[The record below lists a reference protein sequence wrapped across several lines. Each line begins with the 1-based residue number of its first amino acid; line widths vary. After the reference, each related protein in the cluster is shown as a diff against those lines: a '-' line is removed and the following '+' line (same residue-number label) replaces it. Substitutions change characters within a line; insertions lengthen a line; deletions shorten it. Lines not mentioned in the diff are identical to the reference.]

1 MKVIYLKN
9 VRVCFE
15 NLIPKLHDLG
25 YFGYPE
31 TAKRYVDEIFT
42 EIDRQLPVQ
51 THRPA
56 PAHFEIYGKGMM
68 YIVIRKNKRT
78 HWYVFFK
85 TTQKDSEI
93 IYKVRYIANNHVI
106 AQYL

>member
-1 MKVIYLKN
+1 MKIIYLTKI
-9 VRVCFE
+9 RVYFE

-25 YFGYPE
+25 YFSFTE

-42 EIDRQLPVQ
+42 EIDKQLPIQ
-51 THRPA
+51 IHRPA
-56 PAHFEIYGKGMM
+56 PVHFEKYGKSMK

>member
-1 MKVIYLKN
+1 MKIVYLKK
-9 VRVCFE
+9 VRIYFE

-25 YFGYPE
+25 YFSY
-31 TAKRYVDEIFT
+31 TDAAKKYIDEIFT
-42 EIDRQLPVQ
+42 EIEKQLPIQ
-51 THRPA
+51 LSRPA
-56 PAHFEIYGKGMM
+56 PTLFEKYGKGMR

-85 TTQKDSEI
+85 TVREGIETT
-93 IYKVRYIANNHVI
+93 YKVRYIANNHEI

>member
-1 MKVIYLKN
+1 MRIFYLKK
-9 VRVCFE
+9 VRVYFE

-25 YFGYPE
+25 YFSYTE
-31 TAKRYVDEIFT
+31 TAKMYVEDIFNAI
-42 EIDRQLPVQ
+42 ERQLPIQ
-51 THRPA
+51 RHRLA
-56 PAHFEIYGKGMM
+56 PDSFEKYGKGMK

-85 TTQKDSEI
+85 TTQKDGET
-93 IYKVRYIANNHVI
+93 IYKVRYIANNHMI

>member
-1 MKVIYLKN
+1 MKVIYLKK
-9 VRVCFE
+9 VRLYFE

-31 TAKRYVDEIFT
+31 TAKKYVDEIFS
-42 EIDRQLPVQ
+42 EIEKQLPTQ
-51 THRPA
+51 IHRPA
-56 PAHFEIYGKGMM
+56 PIHFEEYGKDMK
-68 YIVIRKNKRT
+68 YIVIRKNRKT

-85 TTQKDSEI
+85 TTQKDNEI

>member
-1 MKVIYLKN
+1 MKIIYLKK
-9 VRVCFE
+9 VRVYLV
-15 NLIPKLHDLG
+15 NLIPILHDLG
-25 YFGYPE
+25 YFSYPE

-42 EIDRQLPVQ
+42 EIDKQLSIQ
-51 THRPA
+51 IHRPA
-56 PAHFEIYGKGMM
+56 PAFFEKYGKGMK

-85 TTQKDSEI
+85 TTQKDGEP

-106 AQYL
+106 AQFL

>member
-1 MKVIYLKN
+1 MKIIYLKN
-9 VRVCFE
+9 VRIYFE

-25 YFGYPE
+25 YFGYAE
-31 TAKRYVDEIFT
+31 TAKRYVDETIS
-42 EIDRQLPVQ
+42 EIEKQIPIQ
-51 THRPA
+51 PHRSA
-56 PAHFEIYGKGMM
+56 PLRFEKYGKGLK

-85 TTQKDSEI
+85 TAQKDGDI

>member
-1 MKVIYLKN
+1 MKIIYLKK
-9 VRVCFE
+9 VRLYFE

-25 YFGYPE
+25 YFGYAE
-31 TAKRYVDEIFT
+31 TAKKYVDEIFT
-42 EIDRQLPVQ
+42 EIEKQLPIQ
-51 THRPA
+51 IPKPA
-56 PAHFEIYGKGMM
+56 PLHFEKYGKGMK

-85 TTQKDSEI
+85 TVRKEEEI